1 MKKYTKIEDYPLLFR
16 GRKEGELKRVNTCA
30 YAKFYY
36 IFAENCGINIYL
48 FKRDANLLGIML
60 LWRRIGLT

>member
-36 IFAENCGINIYL
+36 IFAIKIVE
-48 FKRDANLLGIML
+48 
-60 LWRRIGLT
+60 

>member
-16 GRKEGELKRVNTCA
+16 GRKEGELKCVNICA

-36 IFAENCGINIYL
+36 KFAKIVE
-48 FKRDANLLGIML
+48 
-60 LWRRIGLT
+60 

>member
-1 MKKYTKIEDYPLLFR
+1 MKKYTKIEDYPLIFR
-16 GRKEGELKRVNTCA
+16 GWKAGELKCVNTCA

-48 FKRDANLLGIML
+48 FKRDANLLGIMR
-60 LWRRIGLT
+60 LWRRMGVT